1 MLIQHFFSFT
11 TKQLMGLRLEQ
22 NPNVAITRLDY
33 RKLPP
38 NKVEIIDINENLG
51 GGGGV
56 IKGS

>member
-1 MLIQHFFSFT
+1 
-11 TKQLMGLRLEQ
+11 MGLRLEQ